1 VRSRLTWLFRKL
13 EILALLFVLGLL
25 YIYFKSKVG
34 YLDQMKASVF
44 LVLMVPLLIYL
55 SVEDAVKRA
64 PTAAKRRP

>member
-1 VRSRLTWLFRKL
+1 MRSRLTWFFRKL

-25 YIYFKSKVG
+25 YVYFKSKVG

-55 SVEDAVKRA
+55 SVEDAVRRA
-64 PTAAKRRP
+64 PTAARRRP

>member
-1 VRSRLTWLFRKL
+1 MRSRLTWLFRKL

-25 YIYFKSKVG
+25 YVYFKSKVG

-55 SVEDAVKRA
+55 SVEDAVRRA

>member
-1 VRSRLTWLFRKL
+1 MRSRLTWLFRKL

-25 YIYFKSKVG
+25 YVYFKSKVG

-64 PTAAKRRP
+64 PTAARRRP

>member
-1 VRSRLTWLFRKL
+1 VRSRLTWFFRKL

-25 YIYFKSKVG
+25 YVYFKSKVG

-55 SVEDAVKRA
+55 SVEDAVRGA
-64 PTAAKRRP
+64 PTAARRRP

>member
-1 VRSRLTWLFRKL
+1 VRSRLTWFFRKL

-25 YIYFKSKVG
+25 YVYFKSKVG

-55 SVEDAVKRA
+55 SVEDAVRRA
-64 PTAAKRRP
+64 PTAARRRP

>member
-25 YIYFKSKVG
+25 YVYFKSKVG

-64 PTAAKRRP
+64 PTAARRRP

>member
-1 VRSRLTWLFRKL
+1 MRSRLTWLFRKL

-25 YIYFKSKVG
+25 YVYFKSKVG

-55 SVEDAVKRA
+55 SVEDAVRRA
-64 PTAAKRRP
+64 PTAARRRP

>member
-1 VRSRLTWLFRKL
+1 MRSRPTWLFRKL

-55 SVEDAVKRA
+55 SVEDAVRRA
-64 PTAAKRRP
+64 PTAARRRP

>member
-1 VRSRLTWLFRKL
+1 VRSRLTWFFRKL

-25 YIYFKSKVG
+25 YVYFKSKVG

-55 SVEDAVKRA
+55 SVEDAVRRA
-64 PTAAKRRP
+64 PTAARRGP

>member
-1 VRSRLTWLFRKL
+1 MRSRLTWFFRRL

-25 YIYFKSKVG
+25 YVYFKSKVG

-55 SVEDAVKRA
+55 SVEDAVRRT

>member
-1 VRSRLTWLFRKL
+1 MRSRLTWFFRRL

-25 YIYFKSKVG
+25 YVYFKSKVG
-34 YLDQMKASVF
+34 YLDQMKASVL

-55 SVEDAVKRA
+55 SVEDAVRRA

>member
-25 YIYFKSKVG
+25 YVYFKSKVG

-55 SVEDAVKRA
+55 SVEDAVRRA
-64 PTAAKRRP
+64 PTAARRRP